1 MDYAGLTP
9 RQRLLLRHGALVT
22 ERSSWINRYMEISEY
37 LLPYSGRFFTQDR
50 NRGDKSF
57 NGIIDSA
64 GTYALDTL
72 SAGMMAGMTSPARPW
87 FRLATSDKDLMEFA
101 PVKLWLNTVTE
112 LMQDIFSRSNVY
124 RALHS
129 SYEELGAFATEAM
142 IIEDNFDTVVHATT
156 LTAGEYCIAT
166 DDQGKVN
173 TLFRE
178 YEMTIEQI
186 ISKFVAQPN
195 GQMDWSVVSPHV
207 KNLWDTHRHYDAW
220 VPVVHAIEPR
230 SLSEREYGNPS
241 AKNMPFRSCYIE
253 KNASDLTMRNTFLRE
268 SGYKDFPATVS
279 RWATRGGD
287 VYGHGPS
294 FRALGHIKQLQQ
306 EQLRKAQG
314 IDYKTRPPVQVPSGM
329 NERPE
334 TMLPGGVYVVDSTA
348 PGQGIR
354 TAFDVDINLE
364 HLLVDIQDVRQAIG
378 KAFYADLFRMLSNDN
393 RVQPATA
400 REIAEKHEEKLLMLG
415 PVVERLHD
423 EKLNPLIDLTFAKM
437 VAAKILPPPPKEMQG
452 QDLRV
457 QFVSTLAQAQRMVGL
472 GAVDRLLGTVIAV
485 AQIKPE
491 VADKLD
497 ADQLID
503 KYGDMTG
510 VDPSLIVADDKV
522 AVIRQQRAQAQ
533 AAAQRAAQI
542 EQATKSAQNLGA
554 IKTNEP
560 NALTAMVDQLQGE
573 KA

>member
-1 MDYAGLTP
+1 MDSAGLTP
-9 RQRLLLRHGALVT
+9 RQRLMLRHGALVQ
-22 ERSSWINRYMEISEY
+22 ERSSWISRYKEISEY

-57 NGIIDSA
+57 NDIIDGE
-64 GTYALDTL
+64 GTFALDTL

-87 FRLATSDKDLMEFA
+87 FRLATSDKNLMEYA
-101 PVKLWLNTVTE
+101 PVKLWLNDVTE
-112 LMQDIFSRSNVY
+112 LMQDIFSRSNTY
-124 RALHS
+124 RALHA
-129 SYEELGAFATEAM
+129 SYEELGSFATEAM
-142 IIEDNFDTVVHATT
+142 IIENNFDTVIHATT
-156 LTAGEYCIAT
+156 LTAGEYAIAT

-178 YEMTIEQI
+178 YEMTIDQI
-186 ISKFVAQPN
+186 ISKFVARPN
-195 GQMDWSVVSPHV
+195 GQMDWAVVSPAI
-207 KNLWDTHRHYDAW
+207 KNLWDAHRHYDAW

-230 SLSEREYGNPS
+230 PWGEREYGNKS
-241 AKNMPFRSCYIE
+241 SKHMPIRSCYIE
-253 KNASDLTMRNTFLRE
+253 KNASDLTHGNVFLRE

-314 IDYKTRPPVQVPSGM
+314 IDYMTLPPVQVPSGM
-329 NERPE
+329 NERPDS
-334 TMLPGGVYVVDSTA
+334 MLPGGVYVVDSTA

-354 TAFDVDINLE
+354 SAYDVRLDLS
-364 HLLVDIQDVRQAIG
+364 HLLLDIQDVRQAIN
-378 KAFYADLFRMLSNDN
+378 KAFYADLFRMLSNNN

-437 VAAKILPPPPKEMQG
+437 VEAGILPVPPKEMQG
-452 QDLRV
+452 RDLRV
-457 QFVSTLAQAQRMVGL
+457 QFVSTLAQAQHMVGL

-522 AVIRQQRAQAQ
+522 AIIRDARAQAQ

-573 KA
+573 A